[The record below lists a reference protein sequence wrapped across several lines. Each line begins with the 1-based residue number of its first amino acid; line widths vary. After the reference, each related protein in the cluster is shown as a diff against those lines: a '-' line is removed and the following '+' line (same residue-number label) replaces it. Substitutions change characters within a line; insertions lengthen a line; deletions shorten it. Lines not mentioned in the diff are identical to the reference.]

1 MREKLIELVGQVQDC
16 GCDVTD
22 VVKMNYVE
30 NNVLVDHLL
39 ANGVTIVP
47 WKIGDEFWTEWVG
60 IRKVRCSMLT
70 QKADGTWKGRFT
82 VENSGGAGINVA
94 FDKSER
100 RLFRTKE
107 EAEAAFLPKGE

>member
-1 MREKLIELVGQVQDC
+1 MREKLIDLLKDSPSLDAIDDSGYAI
-16 GCDVTD
+16 GA
-22 VVKMNYVE
+22 
-30 NNVLVDHLL
+30 DHLL
-39 ANGVTIVP
+39 ANGVTILP

-82 VENSGGAGINVA
+82 VENSGGAGIDVA

>member
-1 MREKLIELVGQVQDC
+1 MREELIELLNKVQYQGNAVHGYGD
-16 GCDVTD
+16 
-22 VVKMNYVE
+22 NYVQNSE
-30 NNVLVDHLL
+30 LADHLL
-39 ANGVTIVP
+39 ANGVTKLP

-82 VENSGGAGINVA
+82 VENSGGAGIDVA